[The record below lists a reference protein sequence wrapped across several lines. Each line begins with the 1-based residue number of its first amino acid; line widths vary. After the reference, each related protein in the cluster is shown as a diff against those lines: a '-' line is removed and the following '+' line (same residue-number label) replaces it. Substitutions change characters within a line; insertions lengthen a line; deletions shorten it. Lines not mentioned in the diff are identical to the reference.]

1 MRVISS
7 ARGFTERTP
16 LAQNSGTMKPAAE
29 FTLVDSAEGMLEF
42 EQPLTERMRT
52 FLRVEFLHRQALYHA
67 AHAHEEFSA
76 RAAVASLLEILT
88 ILGRADVRADVG
100 KELDRHVA
108 LLSRYRRQP
117 GVDPVRLDRLL
128 GEVERL
134 KAQLAKA
141 GPQLMNP
148 FKESDFLKNIR
159 HRSAIPG
166 GTCAFD
172 VPDYGFWL
180 RLPAAERARQF
191 ESWTAQLQPLC
202 DAVAE
207 VLWLTREANESV
219 EQTATSGF
227 YQQSLGRTEHLN
239 LVRVGVAANAGWFP
253 EVSAGPHRFSVRFLR
268 WNGVDLR
275 PSQVPDDVRFML
287 ALC

>member
-1 MRVISS
+1 
-7 ARGFTERTP
+7 
-16 LAQNSGTMKPAAE
+16 MKPAAE
-29 FTLVDSAEGMLEF
+29 FTLVDAAEGLLEF

-67 AHAHEEFSA
+67 DQAHDPFSA

-100 KELDRHVA
+100 KELDRHSA
-108 LLSRYRRQP
+108 LLARYRRQP

-128 GEVERL
+128 GEVGRL
-134 KAQLAKA
+134 KAQLAEA

-148 FKESDFLKNIR
+148 FKESDFLQNIR
-159 HRSAIPG
+159 HRSGIPG

-172 VPDYGFWL
+172 VPDYGYWL
-180 RLPAAERARQF
+180 RLPADERARQF

-207 VLWLTREANESV
+207 VLWLTREANQPA
-219 EQTATSGF
+219 EQTAASGF
-227 YQQSLGRTEHLN
+227 YQQSLGRNEHLN
-239 LVRVGVAANAGWFP
+239 LVRVLLPAETGLFP

-275 PSQVPDDVRFML
+275 PSQVTSDVRFML